1 MYKKALI
8 TLVCTSLIG
17 TQIFAAKSE
26 KIDEQN
32 IPSSR
37 EAGEAHKEEDGN
49 TLYSWEKTFPL
60 EQKKE
65 GKYNIVVTA
74 EDQAGNTTVAG
85 PYNIYVD
92 SESDKPVVGITN
104 PSEGMRVPGNLNIV
118 GTCTDDDGVDV
129 VYIILDDGPLKGIP
143 QPAKGSEFW
152 SYELNTTEWL
162 EGPHTIEVYGIDKAA
177 PIDAAWEQDK
187 KILMGPPYNF
197 SEDKIKAIEDS
208 RTKEKERLSEQD
220 LAVLNEYYEKNGRLK
235 NPLVS
240 ERGDSVKVT
249 WQLDRRTP
257 EIHVMNP
264 AEMGAMK
271 SGRFKIEGYVTDGN
285 GIESLEYSCNE
296 SKNFADLQDASLK
309 AVKIEKSRY
318 FQGEENAEA
327 LAALKAQGISVIYE
341 FSITVDSRQL
351 EEGARKCLLKA
362 RDGAGSVGRLTYLF
376 LVKNNPP
383 KIEILTPKEKESV
396 NGIFT
401 IAGYALGSYKKEKV
415 KEENETKEIEKREV
429 NGIKK
434 LEWKFGEAHGGFY
447 AKDDF
452 KEEYKDVDD
461 NHRLIPGNPY
471 WTVEVDTRGINKK
484 FEVFQ
489 ITATDIMGNTV
500 TEKRTIMLNQE
511 ADKPVV
517 EIKYP
522 VENEGVDGE
531 DGLLFIRGI
540 ASDDDGVVKV
550 VYKLDDKEE
559 QTVECTGVFYA
570 KIAGALSDGSHSLT
584 AYAVDKYGIKGNKTT
599 VTFQSK
605 GVAPTYSGA
614 KYVSGKSSEDFTDG
628 MKINPEDG
636 GSYEIKASS
645 TCGLK
650 AVSWEIS
657 WGSNGSIKN
666 DLTVG
671 ENAKSVNVS
680 VPLSGDELPWGFAKL
695 TVRAVDVY
703 DRESIHYA
711 VLNITDLTQM
721 NVEKPGVYFTDS
733 VVAENGAVKIN
744 PDYPLTGYFAGGK
757 IASVTTVPQV
767 RGVTASY
774 DGNVITVNAA
784 AGASSAKFKVRVSTD
799 IWTNYDS
806 REMYFYFDE
815 KAPVISV
822 DSSKFDTAAGRPFEF
837 LTQSD
842 RLSISG
848 TVTSDS
854 TVNLSYRIF
863 SVKTDIDDTGYISV
877 IHNPETSE
885 LKKVDLTRS
894 GKFSITNLTTDDV
907 FASDGYY
914 IVELVAESASGKKS
928 AEAVFVRKIPYPP
941 SDGVMAADKKGSGKK
956 DPKLFW
962 FTGVNY
968 YALCVYQGEV
978 DQQFRVVKADSVK
991 ADTGSLK
998 FEVKA
1003 VDATVKGKTPS
1014 YSESLSV
1021 AAVVDVDAHFAQ
1033 IDGAPYKSGMSI
1045 VLEKG
1050 TTAEA
1055 GHKGL
1060 IKIKSNTSISGVTY
1074 SFNGGSEKAAVLRAV
1089 TEGQEYEAEFPLA
1102 NLPAKI
1108 NTVRAVVTAAGGA
1121 KTEITGTI
1129 TVLRTHAVL
1138 NTSSKVYWAETDG
1151 VTMNGSSYVL
1161 NNGAALVAFA
1171 NIPFQNIK
1179 ASVRG
1184 EVRGLTAEAG
1194 PNNTVLFKADADG
1207 TYRGVSIRITDEAGG
1222 AYNSPD
1228 VTLVVDTS
1236 NPTITLNRP
1245 KDMVF
1250 VQNSFRVSGSVTDG
1264 NGVASLEYTLS
1275 DNEDAEWKPV
1285 SIPKGGGEF
1294 SFTVDLADVPDGYV
1308 GISLR
1313 ATDTAGKISY
1323 HNTVVQKDTTPPEV
1337 QVILPD
1343 AASTSVNGENTVAFI
1358 VKEAGLLQSITYR
1371 SPGGARSE
1379 KFDIYTR
1386 PEDIPAKISYD
1397 LEGKEIPAPDRD
1409 NPVKTL
1415 NSSLPHMQIG
1425 NLAFPIDNRMSF
1437 VFTDAAGNNRVI
1449 PDSDYSWE
1457 FKVNSESDR
1466 PVVEINLPEENKVL
1480 TTDFKISGIV
1490 SDDDGPSRVYYKIDN
1505 GRYQLVTPDPSAAEN
1520 DDVNLRY
1527 NYEIEV
1533 PLSSMTDNEHT
1544 VSVYSV
1550 DRNNI
1555 RGSEDV
1561 RKFRI
1566 SLEEPKGWMTEPDI
1580 SKTVKGVVTLRGTAT
1595 DKNGISKVQVS
1606 IDNGASYNDAVG
1618 TTNWSYTFDT
1628 RVIQDGTHVVFFK
1641 VYDGYEITGLY
1652 SSLIN
1657 IDNTAPELRLELPL
1671 DDSKT
1676 SKNLFFSGQT
1686 TDNIGL
1692 TELYITVR
1700 SLEGKTVPARL
1711 AHYELTPSEIISEVI
1726 DIERSLND
1734 GAYNVELTGLDAAGN
1749 ITRVSR
1755 NIQLDSKT
1763 QLAKSE
1769 LLYPLNGEHLNGE
1782 FNIYG
1787 LASSEED
1794 DPVQYVELS
1803 LKDGNGELNGN
1814 NRLVGL
1820 AETVPYGKNVTKN
1833 TSILTANGY
1842 YKFRVL
1848 PVYKLRDA
1856 DGNII
1861 KDEEGK
1867 DSTVSLAAGVYRYK
1881 AIVHTKN
1888 GKVIES
1894 REQTFIYAP
1903 NGPWV
1908 TLDNADFTYGDF
1920 AQNRP
1925 LLSGNAGYI
1934 LTEEEKTEL
1943 KDRKNISIE
1952 RKRELEGKKIK
1963 GVYISFD
1970 NGKSYRAVSR
1980 KNKGS
1985 WSYRIENLDIPA
1997 GVHFMLVKAE
2007 MYNGEAA
2014 ITRTIVQIDRTSP
2027 TIKLISPGEGGHY
2040 NQQLNFKGLS
2050 SDDVNLKS
2058 VKFELRKGDKAA
2070 YEVPA
2075 FIQGLYFD
2083 VNVWGATLY
2092 SVGMGLTAF
2101 DNAVKIQ
2108 VNFGQFTQSQRDS
2121 VSDIF
2126 LQEHTDL
2133 RFGGNVIGAK
2143 IIAQIGY
2150 IPFRYFFG
2158 RDWDWLSASVSVGA
2172 NFSYFTDSG
2181 AKDVNGDKVSQV
2193 LSAALVQI
2201 EFPRITIPNAKLF
2214 KTWSLYTEPQVW
2226 FIPSDIASDDAKKE
2240 VFTVSFGIRTSVF

>member
-1 MYKKALI
+1 MFKKALI
-8 TLVCTSLIG
+8 ILFCASIIG
-17 TQIFAAKSE
+17 IQSSAAPNPAKV
-26 KIDEQN
+26 DEQT
-32 IPSSR
+32 IPSSV

-49 TLYSWEKTFPL
+49 TLNSWEKTFPL

-85 PYNIYVD
+85 PYNIYID

-129 VYIILDDGPLKGIP
+129 VYIIFDDGPYKGIP
-143 QPAKGSEFW
+143 QPANGREFW

-162 EGPHTIEVYGIDKAA
+162 EGPHTIEVYGIDKSA
-177 PIDAAWEQDK
+177 PIDEAWEKDK

-197 SEDKIKAIEDS
+197 SEEKIKEIEDK
-208 RTKEKERLSEQD
+208 RIKAKEALASED
-220 LAVLNEYYEKNGRLK
+220 LAKLNEEYEKNGKIK
-235 NPLVS
+235 NPLIS
-240 ERGDSVKVT
+240 DRGDSVKVT

-264 AEMGAMK
+264 AEMGSMK

-285 GIESLEYSCNE
+285 GIQSLEYSCNE
-296 SKNFADLQDASLK
+296 EKKFADLEAADLK
-309 AVKIEKSRY
+309 EVKLEKSKY
-318 FQGEENAEA
+318 FQGEERKAEYES
-327 LAALKAQGISVIYE
+327 LKAQGISVVYE

-383 KIEILTPKEKESV
+383 KIEILTPQEKEAQ
-396 NGIFT
+396 NGIFSV
-401 IAGYALGSYKKEKV
+401 AGYALGSYKKEKI
-415 KEENETKEIEKREV
+415 KDGEETKEVEKREV

-434 LEWKFGEAHGGFY
+434 LEWSFGDLSGAFY
-447 AKDDF
+447 ARDDF

-461 NHRLIPGNPY
+461 NHSLIPGNPY
-471 WTVEVDTRGINKK
+471 WSVELDTRKINKK
-484 FEVFQ
+484 SETFQ

-500 TEKRTIMLNQE
+500 TEKRTILLDQE
-511 ADKPVV
+511 ADKPLVS
-517 EIKYP
+517 IKYP

-540 ASDDDGVVKV
+540 AEDDDGVVKV
-550 VYKLDDKEE
+550 IYSLDGKDES
-559 QTVECTGVFYA
+559 TVECNGVFYTQ
-570 KIAGALSDGSHSLT
+570 IPGALSDGTHTLT
-584 AYAVDKYGIKGNKTT
+584 AYAVDKYGVKGNETS
-599 VTFQSK
+599 VSFQSK
-605 GVAPTYSGA
+605 GIAPTYSGA
-614 KYVSGKSSEDFTDG
+614 KYLSGKSSQEFTDG
-628 MKINPEDG
+628 MKINPEEN
-636 GSYEIKASS
+636 GSYEIKVNSS
-645 TCGLK
+645 CGLK
-650 AVSWEIS
+650 AVNWELS
-657 WGSNGSIKN
+657 WGSNGSIKK

-671 ENAKSVNVS
+671 ENAKSATVS
-680 VPLSGDELPWGFAKL
+680 IPLGGDDIPWGFSKV
-695 TVRAVDVY
+695 TVRATDIY
-703 DRESIHYA
+703 DRESLHYA
-711 VLNITDLTQM
+711 ILNITDLTQI

-733 VVAENGAVKIN
+733 IVAENGAVKIN

-757 IASVTTVPQV
+757 ISSVATVPAV
-767 RGVTASY
+767 RGVSAAF
-774 DGNVITVNAA
+774 DGNVITVTAA
-784 AGASSAKFKVRVSTD
+784 PGASSAKFKVRVTTD

-806 REMYFYFDE
+806 QEMYFYSDE
-815 KAPVISV
+815 KAPVITI
-822 DSSKFDTAAGRPFEF
+822 DSTSKYDTENGRAFEF

-842 RLSISG
+842 KLSISG
-848 TVTSDS
+848 GVTADSDVS
-854 TVNLSYRIF
+854 ISYRIF
-863 SVKTDIDDTGYISV
+863 SAKVQIDDSGFISV
-877 IHNPETSE
+877 ISNPETSE
-885 LKKVDLTRS
+885 LTKVDLNRR
-894 GKFSITNLTTDDV
+894 GKFSITNLTTDKE
-907 FASDGYY
+907 FASDGMYV
-914 IVELVAESASGKKS
+914 VELVAESASGKKS

-941 SDGVMAADKKGSGKK
+941 AAGGDKKSSKK

-962 FTGVNY
+962 LKGENY
-968 YALCVYQGEV
+968 YGICVYQGEC
-978 DQQFRVVKADSVK
+978 DNLFKVVKADEIK

-1003 VDATVKGKTPS
+1003 TDAEVKGKAPS
-1014 YSESLSV
+1014 YTESLSV
-1021 AAVVDVDAHFAQ
+1021 SAPVEIDAHFAE

-1050 TTAEA
+1050 TNAEA

-1060 IKIKSNTSISGVTY
+1060 IKINSNAAVTGVTY
-1074 SFNGGSEKAAVLRAV
+1074 SFNGGSEKSAAILPGS
-1089 TEGQEYEAEFPLA
+1089 TGPEYSAEFPLA

-1108 NTVRAVVTAAGGA
+1108 NSLKAVVTTAGGT
-1121 KTEITGTI
+1121 KKEITGTI
-1129 TVLRTHAVL
+1129 IVLRTHAVL
-1138 NTSSKVYWAETDG
+1138 NNAAKIFWSETDG
-1151 VTMNGSSYVL
+1151 VTLSGTSYVL
-1161 NNGAALVAFA
+1161 NDGAALKAFA

-1184 EVRGLTAEAG
+1184 DVRGLTAEAG
-1194 PNNTVLFKADADG
+1194 PNNTVLFKATSDG
-1207 TYRGVSIRITDEAGG
+1207 TYRGVSIRVTDEAGG
-1222 AYNSPD
+1222 AYNSPE

-1236 NPTITLNRP
+1236 KPTITLNRP
-1245 KDMVF
+1245 KDMAF
-1250 VQNSFRVSGSVTDG
+1250 VQKSFRVSGSVTDG
-1264 NGVASLEYTLS
+1264 NGVSSLEYTLS
-1275 DNEDAEWKPV
+1275 DNADAEWKPV

-1294 SFTVDLADVPDGYV
+1294 SFTVDLSDIPDGYA
-1308 GISLR
+1308 GLSLR
-1313 ATDTAGKISY
+1313 AKDTSGKIAY
-1323 HNTVVQKDTTPPEV
+1323 CNTVVQKDTTAPQV

-1343 AASTSVNGENTVAFI
+1343 AASTSVNGENTIGFL
-1358 VKEAGLLQSITYR
+1358 VKEAGLLKSITYR

-1379 KFDIYTR
+1379 EFEIYAH
-1386 PEDIPAKISYD
+1386 PEDIPAKTLTDS
-1397 LEGKEIPAPDRD
+1397 EGKEVPVADRN
-1409 NPVKTL
+1409 NPLKTL
-1415 NSSLPHMQIG
+1415 NSSLPHMEVG
-1425 NLAFPIDNRMSF
+1425 TAAFPIDNRMSF
-1437 VFTDAAGNNRVI
+1437 VFTDAAGNSTVI
-1449 PDSDYSWE
+1449 PDSSYSWE
-1457 FKVNSESDR
+1457 FKVNSESDK
-1466 PVVEINLPEENKVL
+1466 PVVEINLPEENQVL
-1480 TTDFKISGIV
+1480 TTDFKISGVV
-1490 SDDDGPSRVYYKIDN
+1490 SDDDGPSRVYYRIDS
-1505 GRYQLVTPDPSAAEN
+1505 GRYQLVSSDPSLAET
-1520 DDVNLRY
+1520 DDANLRY

-1533 PLSSMTDNEHT
+1533 PLSSMTDNEHS

-1550 DRNNI
+1550 DRNGI

-1566 SLEEPKGWMTEPDI
+1566 SLEEPKGWMNEPDI
-1580 SKTVKGVVTLRGTAT
+1580 SKTVKGIVTLRGTAS

-1606 IDNGASYNDAVG
+1606 IDNGASYNDAEG

-1641 VYDGYEITGLY
+1641 VYDGYGITGLY

-1700 SLEGKTVPARL
+1700 SLEGKTVPSRL
-1711 AHYELTPSEIISEVI
+1711 AHYELTPSEIISEII

-1734 GAYNVELTGLDAAGN
+1734 GFYNVELTGKDAAGN
-1749 ITRVSR
+1749 VTRVSR

-1763 QLAKSE
+1763 QLARAE

-1787 LASSEED
+1787 ITSSEED
-1794 DPVQYVELS
+1794 DPVQYVEIS
-1803 LKDGNGELNGN
+1803 LKDGSGQLNSD
-1814 NRLVGL
+1814 NRIIAA
-1820 AETVPYGKNVTKN
+1820 AEHLPYGKNVTKN
-1833 TSILTANGY
+1833 TSMLTPNGY
-1842 YKFRVL
+1842 FKFRIC
-1848 PVYKLRDA
+1848 PVYKLYDKE
-1856 DGNII
+1856 GNVL

-1867 DSTVSLAAGVYRYK
+1867 DKTVSLTAGVYRYK
-1881 AIVHTKN
+1881 VISHTKN

-1894 REQTFIYAP
+1894 REQTFVYAP

-1925 LLSGNAGYI
+1925 LLAGNAGYI
-1934 LTEEEKTEL
+1934 LTEEEKAEL
-1943 KDRKNISIE
+1943 KDKKNISVE
-1952 RKRELEGKKIK
+1952 RRRELEGKKIK
-1963 GVYISFD
+1963 GVYVSFD
-1970 NGKSYRAVSR
+1970 NGKSYKAVSR
-1980 KNKGS
+1980 KNRGN
-1985 WSYRIENLDIPA
+1985 WSYRIENLDIAA
-1997 GVHFMLVKAE
+1997 GTHFMLVKAE
-2007 MYNGEAA
+2007 MYNGENA
-2014 ITRTIVQIDRTSP
+2014 ITRTIVQIDRTAP
-2027 TIKLISPGEGGHY
+2027 VIKLISPGEGGHY
-2040 NQQLNFKGLS
+2040 NQQLNFKGLT

-2083 VNVWGATLY
+2083 VSVWGATLY
-2092 SVGMGLTAF
+2092 NVGIGLTAF

-2108 VNFGQFTQSQRDS
+2108 ANFGQFTQSQRDM
-2121 VSDIF
+2121 VSDM
-2126 LQEHTDL
+2126 LGQSHTDL

-2158 RDWDWLSASVSVGA
+2158 RDWDWLSASISVGA

-2181 AKDVNGDKVSQV
+2181 ATSTDGEKVSQV

-2201 EFPRITIPNAKLF
+2201 EFPRVTIPNAKLF
-2214 KTWSLYTEPQVW
+2214 KTWSLYTEPQIW

-2240 VFTVSFGIRTSVF
+2240 VFTVSLGIRTSVF